1 MRYSLLVVLAL
12 SLLVG
17 CPKPASDRDATGQP
31 GTAASPSQDTEKPLI
46 VWADPLLKVPLVA
59 INEVFSEL
67 YSPGLTPV
75 YIERGD
81 LLARFAGDGPST
93 LPDVFITADT
103 ATMAVLSQ
111 GGYAN
116 ESTARTFA
124 GDRLVLVQ
132 QPEKGHKTPT
142 LFDTYR
148 LRFDALGLGA
158 EKTAVGRYAEQ
169 ALVTDGCFNRLEERL
184 QRFDGT
190 SNALDALVAD
200 EVQLAI
206 VTASQAAQQQGVE
219 VILLIGEDLHEDIR
233 YQAAASAES
242 ASNPAVQQ
250 LLMLLAEDDAVQELL
265 TGYGLLDRE
274 LALQETK

>member
-1 MRYSLLVVLAL
+1 MRYSLLVILAL

-17 CPKPASDRDATGQP
+17 CPKPASDRDTGGQVSVAT
-31 GTAASPSQDTEKPLI
+31 SSSQVTGDPLI
-46 VWADPLLKVPLVA
+46 VWADPLLKAPLVA

-75 YIERGD
+75 YIERGG
-81 LLARFAGDGPST
+81 LLARLEGEEPPA
-93 LPDVFITADT
+93 LPVVFITADT
-103 ATMAVLSQ
+103 TTMAALSRSR
-111 GGYAN
+111 YVD

-132 QPEKGHKTPT
+132 QSAKGFETPT

-148 LRFDALGLGA
+148 LRFNALGLGT
-158 EKTAVGRYAEQ
+158 EETAVGRYAEQ
-169 ALVTDGCFNRLEERL
+169 ALITEGCFSRLEERL

-190 SNALDALVAD
+190 SSVLEALVAG

-219 VILLIGEDLHEDIR
+219 VLLLIGEDLHEDIR
-233 YQAAASAES
+233 YQAAASVES
-242 ASNPAVQQ
+242 AGSPAVQQ
-250 LLMLLAEDDAVQELL
+250 LLMLLAEDDAVQALL
-265 TGYGLLDRE
+265 TGYGLLGRE

>member
-1 MRYSLLVVLAL
+1 
-12 SLLVG
+12 VG